1 MAIKYIDFLVTGDP
15 VAARITAEKA
25 LEARKFEVTWHDEWT
40 ATAERGSKTAYMFV
54 GTFAQYFKVGVRLMS
69 AQAGETTVR
78 IERQSSG
85 VMGGAIGVART
96 NKNLASLR
104 AELEKTFADAEVL
117 RSVSEG

>member
-15 VAARITAEKA
+15 AAARATAQKA

-40 ATAERGSKTAYMFV
+40 ATAERGTKTANLLI
-54 GTFAQYFKVGVRLMS
+54 GAFAQYFKVGLRLMS
-69 AQAGETTVR
+69 TEPGETTVR

-85 VMGGAIGVART
+85 WMGGAISVART

-104 AELEKTFADAEVL
+104 GELESTFAGAGVL
-117 RSVSEG
+117 RSISEG